1 MTLRYGPRSREESA
15 RSDDWPPAQLSRSRK
30 PMILGIVGVLITIL
44 GAAGVIWWLLDSTVP
59 VDDYEA
65 VTASL
70 SAMEAELADVS
81 ADNINLGDEV
91 AALSSESERL
101 EGELADLSLESQR
114 LEERLG
120 SLIDVA
126 RAIAVVSVWYEP
138 EYLAELRD
146 FGLDE
151 TMADQMLVDVGF
163 NEPLAQW
170 AETNNWQDVN
180 RIMMQVSDERAQE
193 AWDEFA
199 SAEIGSGEEGVAFVE
214 FTWRLTQ
221 LLLQDLMEF
230 GVTTAST

>member
-1 MTLRYGPRSREESA
+1 
-15 RSDDWPPAQLSRSRK
+15 
-30 PMILGIVGVLITIL
+30 MILGIVGVLIAIL

-91 AALSSESERL
+91 AALSSESDRL

-114 LEERLG
+114 LEEGLG
-120 SLIDVA
+120 SLNDVA
-126 RAIAVVSVWYEP
+126 RAIAVVSLWYDP

-146 FGLDE
+146 VGLDE
-151 TMADQMLVDVGF
+151 TMADQMLVDMGF

-170 AETNNWQDVN
+170 AETNHWQDVN

-199 SAEIGSGEEGVAFVE
+199 NAEIGSGEEGVAYVE